1 MDAFIEE
8 DAFPFAQ
15 MDPFMHLLLPLLFL
29 LAVRVDAKKALLLAP
44 LAVLPDFD
52 ALFGLHRA
60 LFHSFIPTLV
70 LPMML
75 LVYSKLRKPE
85 WMFGSM
91 IALFYLAS
99 HVVLDLGGVAFF
111 WPAVQE
117 QFYFDPQVQFDLQG
131 GVNFKISIDYGM
143 KELEPMGTT
152 SFLSQEGAALLLL
165 GVLVLV
171 VFRKEALDGLRTS
184 WGIITGSLKVLFRR

>member
-1 MDAFIEE
+1 MDAFIVVDIPP
-8 DAFPFAQ
+8 DAD

-29 LAVRVDAKKALLLAP
+29 LAVRVDAKKALLFAP

-60 LFHSFIPTLV
+60 LFHSFIPILL
-70 LPMML
+70 LPMIFL
-75 LVYSKLRKPE
+75 IYSRLRKPE
-85 WMFGSM
+85 WVFGSM

-99 HVVLDLGGVAFF
+99 HVVLDLGGVAFL
-111 WPAVQE
+111 WPVVPE

-131 GVNFKISIDYGM
+131 GVNFKISIEYGM
-143 KELEPMGTT
+143 KELERMGTT

-171 VFRKEALDGLRTS
+171 IFRKEALDGLRTA
-184 WGIITGSLKVLFRR
+184 WGVARDFIKGVLGR

>member
-1 MDAFIEE
+1 VDAFIAE
-8 DAFPFAQ
+8 DALPFAQ

-29 LAVRVDAKKALLLAP
+29 LAVRVDAKKALLFAP

-60 LFHSFIPTLV
+60 LFHSFIPILV
-70 LPMML
+70 LPMIF

-111 WPAVQE
+111 WPVVQE

-131 GVNFKISIDYGM
+131 GVNFTISIEYGM
-143 KELEPMGTT
+143 KELEQMGTT
-152 SFLSQEGAALLLL
+152 SFLSHEGAALLML

-171 VFRKEALDGLRTS
+171 VFRKEALGGLRAS
-184 WGIITGSLKVLFRR
+184 WGIITESLKGLLKR

>member
-1 MDAFIEE
+1 
-8 DAFPFAQ
+8 
-15 MDPFMHLLLPLLFL
+15 MDPFMHLLMPLLFL
-29 LAVRVDAKKALLLAP
+29 LAVRVDAKKALLFAP

-60 LFHSFIPTLV
+60 LFHSFIPILV
-70 LPMML
+70 LPMIF
-75 LVYSKLRKPE
+75 LVYSNLRKTE

-99 HVVLDLGGVAFF
+99 HVVLDLGGVAFL
-111 WPAVQE
+111 WPVVPE

-131 GVNFKISIDYGM
+131 GVNFKISIEYGM
-143 KELEPMGTT
+143 KELEQMGTT

-184 WGIITGSLKVLFRR
+184 WGIITESLKGLLKR

>member
-1 MDAFIEE
+1 
-8 DAFPFAQ
+8 

-29 LAVRVDAKKALLLAP
+29 LAVRVDAKKALLFAP

-60 LFHSFIPTLV
+60 LFHSFIPILV
-70 LPMML
+70 LPMMF

-85 WMFGSM
+85 WVFGSM

-99 HVVLDLGGVAFF
+99 HVVLDLGGVAFL
-111 WPAVQE
+111 WPVVPE
-117 QFYFDPQVQFDLQG
+117 QFYFDPQVHFDLQG
-131 GVNFKISIDYGM
+131 GVNFTISIDYGM
-143 KELEPMGTT
+143 KELEQMGTT

-171 VFRKEALDGLRTS
+171 VFRKEALGGLRAS
-184 WGIITGSLKVLFRR
+184 WGIIAGSLKGLFKR